1 MRKGLWLL
9 LLPFMAQATGEG
21 TWQDSRMGITL
32 NHRGEAASS
41 QPLAPS
47 QPVQG
52 STTRVSWNIQLNG
65 PSPAGLVTRLC
76 SLSRC
81 TELDGLSGSTM
92 AFSQVSAAEPFR
104 FIWEIPG
111 GGRLIPAL
119 KVQSIQIIVNYR

>member
-1 MRKGLWLL
+1 MRKALGLLC
-9 LLPFMAQATGEG
+9 LPFMVHAAGEG
-21 TWQDSRMGITL
+21 AWQASGIGITL

-41 QPLAPS
+41 APLSPS
-47 QPVQG
+47 QSVQG
-52 STTRVSWNIQLNG
+52 SATRVAWNIQLNG
-65 PSPAGLVTRLC
+65 PIPAGLTTRLC

-81 TELDGLSGSTM
+81 TELDGLSGNTM